1 MSALVSQVTVVFMLV
16 VGLSFLFQG
25 RHWLRFSR
33 DVMEVP
39 HRFFSQALLM
49 VILGSAIVAT
59 HNEWSVGWG
68 LAITVYGWA
77 LLLKGATLLVYP
89 QFADWF
95 SGLSDGL
102 FVTWIRVGGAVLAA
116 FGAILTY
123 RVWFAA

>member
-1 MSALVSQVTVVFMLV
+1 
-16 VGLSFLFQG
+16 
-25 RHWLRFSR
+25 
-33 DVMEVP
+33 MEAP
-39 HRFFSQALLM
+39 YRFFSLALLM

-77 LLLKGATLLVYP
+77 LLLKGAALLVYP

-95 SGLSDGL
+95 SGLSDAL
-102 FVTWIRVGGAVLAA
+102 YVTWIRVGGAILAA

>member
-1 MSALVSQVTVVFMLV
+1 MLV

-25 RHWLRFSR
+25 RQWLSFSR
-33 DVMEVP
+33 AVMEVP
-39 HRFFSQALLM
+39 HRFFSLALLM
-49 VILGSAIVAT
+49 VVLGSAIVAT

-77 LLLKGATLLVYP
+77 LLLKGTALLVYP
-89 QFADWF
+89 QFADRV

-102 FVTWIRVGGAVLAA
+102 YVTLIRVGGAILAT

-123 RVWFAA
+123 RIWFAA

>member
-1 MSALVSQVTVVFMLV
+1 MSVLVSQVTVVFMLV

-25 RHWLRFSR
+25 RQWLRFSR
-33 DVMEVP
+33 DVMEAP
-39 HRFFSQALLM
+39 YRFFSLALLM

-77 LLLKGATLLVYP
+77 LLLKGAALLVYP

-102 FVTWIRVGGAVLAA
+102 YVTWIRVGGAILAA

>member
-1 MSALVSQVTVVFMLV
+1 
-16 VGLSFLFQG
+16 
-25 RHWLRFSR
+25 
-33 DVMEVP
+33 
-39 HRFFSQALLM
+39 M

-77 LLLKGATLLVYP
+77 LLLKGAALLVYP
-89 QFADWF
+89 QFANWV

-102 FVTWIRVGGAVLAA
+102 YVTWIRVGGAILAA

-123 RVWFAA
+123 KVWFVA